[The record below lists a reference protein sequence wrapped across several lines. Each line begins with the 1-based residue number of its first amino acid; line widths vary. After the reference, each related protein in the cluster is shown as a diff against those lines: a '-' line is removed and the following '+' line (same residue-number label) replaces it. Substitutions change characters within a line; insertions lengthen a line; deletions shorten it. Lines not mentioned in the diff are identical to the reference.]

1 MNDRGG
7 RIELEVKSEILPFHF
22 SEPESKR
29 VNEVKEACSGL
40 FSIQHS
46 TNYFSLAFVLPVRS

>member
-40 FSIQHS
+40 FPFNIQQIIS
-46 TNYFSLAFVLPVRS
+46 RSPSSYR